1 MIDYS
6 SRRIHLIQ
14 LGNDEIFEK
23 EAQQFEQEQC
33 FFIMEVLQVA
43 ISDHYLSLLTK
54 LFVSRGRKNI

>member
-6 SRRIHLIQ
+6 SR
-14 LGNDEIFEK
+14 LGNNEIFEK

-43 ISDHYLSLLTK
+43 ISDH
-54 LFVSRGRKNI
+54 